1 MKLKELDKSLVG
13 KSAFIVCSNKENIV
27 YIFAI
32 DISDAYY
39 SNNDF
44 GDMLIADCF
53 LFEIPKKYKA
63 GDNVYDIWKSDS
75 WFFPNNQDERFEH
88 IEYAEFEFMEKEE
101 VIEKLHSFVDSILLK
116 KPIKK
121 YAVIK

>member
-13 KSAFIVCSNKENIV
+13 KSAFIICPNKENIV

-39 SNNDF
+39 SNTDL
-44 GDMLIADCF
+44 GDQLLANCF
-53 LFEIPKKYKA
+53 IFEIPKKYKA
-63 GDNVYDIWKSDS
+63 GDNVYDIWTSEGF
-75 WFFPNNQDERFEH
+75 FFPNNQDERFEH
-88 IEYAEFEFMEKEE
+88 IEDAEFEFMEKEE

-116 KPIKK
+116 KPIRK